1 MKSPGTASG
10 LSTDALT
17 IAAALRLAAGCLRDA
32 RLLADAGSRNAAY
45 LAEQALEQC
54 IRAIATS

>member
-1 MKSPGTASG
+1 